1 MDPKEE
7 ESKIRQEY
15 PYLLLDAE
23 HIELAFKSKGEGGR
37 DKSYFTSHR
46 VLIKDG
52 KGIGSKRK
60 NYLSIPYKAIQA
72 FSVETAGATF
82 LDRDTQLKLWY
93 EGGSQL
99 YPQTIDFAKDQV
111 NLFDVQQFFNK
122 KVFQQD
128 AMMAAATA
136 ARSNANS
143 SNNNNYDQFATNED
157 VVKKATVESI
167 FNWIGNDAI
176 QLDPK
181 SVQERFTKESP
192 VLFRNEEV
200 ELCYQARRDVII
212 ITPLRFFLIDVKGF
226 TGKKMEFF
234 SLRWDC
240 VKAFSVETAG
250 SQLFDRDCDF
260 IIHTNIPSLHRLRQ
274 DLRRGKTDIF
284 QVQTSFSNKLLGGK
298 DVGDHSKK
306 SNNTRVANVND
317 RKGHV
322 DNSASLFTIGGSNN
336 RPLDATEV
344 ERTFRSNPPL
354 LQSDEFVEM
363 AFKGRRDLVIFTT
376 KRIIDVDVKGLSGK
390 RVSDISDLGDLMQKC
405 SFVNNQI
412 TDTYYVVPR
421 ID

>member
-1 MDPKEE
+1 MGILSFFSNNTYGVDPKEE
-7 ESKIRQEY
+7 ESKIRQES
-15 PYLLLDAE
+15 PYLLNYTE

-60 NYLSIPYKAIQA
+60 NYLSIPYKSIQA

-93 EGGSQL
+93 EGGSRSC
-99 YPQTIDFAKDQV
+99 PQTIDFAKDQV

-122 KVFQQD
+122 KVFQQNST
-128 AMMAAATA
+128 MMAATA
-136 ARSNANS
+136 ARSNGTNN
-143 SNNNNYDQFATNED
+143 NNNNYDQFATNED
-157 VVKKATVESI
+157 IVKKATVGSI
-167 FNWIGNDAI
+167 FDWIGNDAI

-192 VLFRNEEV
+192 VLFPNEEV

-212 ITPLRFFLIDVKGF
+212 ITPIRFFLIDVKGF

-234 SLRWDC
+234 SLRWEC

-250 SQLFDRDCDF
+250 SRLFDRDCDF
-260 IIHTNIPSLHRLRQ
+260 IIHTNIPSLRYLRQ
-274 DLRRGKTDIF
+274 DLRRGKTNIF

-298 DVGDHSKK
+298 DVGDDSKN
-306 SNNTRVANVND
+306 SSNTRIANIND

-322 DNSASLFTIGGSNN
+322 DNGASLFTVGGSNN

-390 RVSDISDLGDLMQKC
+390 RVSDICMIWGCLNAKV
-405 SFVNNQI
+405 SF
-412 TDTYYVVPR
+412 R
-421 ID
+421 